1 MMAQDQQKDRC
12 EVTIIHDEIVEQ
24 VQRSLL
30 PHEQI
35 IDLASL
41 FQALSEP
48 TRVRII
54 HILIQEEMCVCDIA
68 AVLEMNQSAISHQ
81 LRFLRNLHLIKWR
94 KVGKMVY
101 YSIDDEHILTLF
113 ETGLSHVSHRQ

>member
-1 MMAQDQQKDRC
+1 MVQDQQKDRC

>member
-1 MMAQDQQKDRC
+1 MAQDQHKDRC
-12 EVTIIHDEIVEQ
+12 EVTIIHDDIVEK

-35 IDLASL
+35 INLASL

-101 YSIDDEHILTLF
+101 YSIDDEHVLTLF
-113 ETGLSHVSHRQ
+113 DTGLSHVSHRQ

>member
-113 ETGLSHVSHRQ
+113 ETGLSHISHRQ

>member
-1 MMAQDQQKDRC
+1 MVPDPHKDRC

-24 VQRSLL
+24 VQRTQL
-30 PHEQI
+30 PHDQI

-81 LRFLRNLHLIKWR
+81 LRYLRNLHLIKWR

-113 ETGLSHVSHRQ
+113 ETGLSHVNHRK